1 MASPFDDVVELYDY
15 DITNNIFDGG
25 AGQDTL
31 KLMGGG
37 NFVFPW
43 ARSLKNYEIIQGTTA
58 SDTIHLTSAQLAGIQ
73 KIDGGGATAMEK
85 WDDALILQGT
95 SINLVGKAITNFG
108 SILVDTDHVVV
119 RTDSLDLALTLN
131 ARYVANDALV
141 LEHVTLTNEQ
151 RLELLDRG
159 FDLVTDASGLTT
171 VNAASTITGLNGDR
185 TSIYAGASVRLD
197 KGGDAVVSDD
207 SGAIQELKVTLLND
221 DPGYAHEKFRLTAT
235 SHVKFSAGSFNSTVF
250 VDGIDIG
257 TYEGDW
263 LGLPGLKFSFNVNAT
278 PERVTKVLHAL
289 TYQNTDTRSLTFDAR
304 KVEIAVVDYGGRE
317 TKTIVHLFNPRGN
330 NVLQGGSDR
339 DVLDGWS
346 GNDKLYGGASGDILN
361 GGAGKDLLY
370 GQTGHDV
377 FVFDTKPNKTTNLD
391 RIADFNVKYDTI
403 WLDNAVFTKLGKGT
417 EAKPGKMNKFFFV
430 TGDRA
435 KDRNDHLVYDKK
447 TGILSYDSDGSG
459 TKQAVA
465 FAQLAKNLK
474 LTYDDFRII

>member
-1 MASPFDDVVELYDY
+1 M
-15 DITNNIFDGG
+15 
-25 AGQDTL
+25 
-31 KLMGGG
+31 
-37 NFVFPW
+37 
-43 ARSLKNYEIIQGTTA
+43 
-58 SDTIHLTSAQLAGIQ
+58 
-73 KIDGGGATAMEK
+73 
-85 WDDALILQGT
+85 
-95 SINLVGKAITNFG
+95 
-108 SILVDTDHVVV
+108 
-119 RTDSLDLALTLN
+119 
-131 ARYVANDALV
+131 
-141 LEHVTLTNEQ
+141 
-151 RLELLDRG
+151 
-159 FDLVTDASGLTT
+159 
-171 VNAASTITGLNGDR
+171 
-185 TSIYAGASVRLD
+185 
-197 KGGDAVVSDD
+197 
-207 SGAIQELKVTLLND
+207 
-221 DPGYAHEKFRLTAT
+221 
-235 SHVKFSAGSFNSTVF
+235 
-250 VDGIDIG
+250 
-257 TYEGDW
+257 
-263 LGLPGLKFSFNVNAT
+263 KFSFNVNAT

-289 TYQNTDTRSLTFDAR
+289 TYQNTDTRSLTFDER

-417 EAKPGKMNKFFFV
+417 EAKPGKMNKFYFV